1 MSFQLINPD
10 LLDTLLIQQYII
22 IVLDI
27 KLNENYIP
35 SYLYELIS
43 NEFTDYTEPRSTND
57 YS

>member
-10 LLDTLLIQQYII
+10 LLDTILIQQYII